1 MLQMNNLLK
10 AALKSIQKNKMR
22 SILTALGIIIGVAA
36 VIVMVAIGKG
46 ASARIQAQI
55 SSLGTDLIMIRP
67 SFSNRGG
74 VNMGAESFNRLTFDD
89 VEKITDQAT
98 LVNAIS
104 PMVRSG
110 GQVIGGGKNWSTSI
124 NGVTPE
130 YLYIRNY
137 ELQSGEMFTDR
148 DVRSSKKV
156 AVLGKTVADE
166 LFSDQDAVGEKIRIN
181 NTPFMVMG
189 VLKEK
194 GQSGMG
200 GDQDDVILAPAT
212 TVLYRLK
219 GGQNID
225 MIYVSAIS
233 KDQMYAAQQE
243 LTTIMRAAH
252 RLQTGEDDDF
262 QIRNQADIIDMASA
276 TTKTLTIL
284 LGSIAAVSLIVG
296 GIGIMNIMLVSVTE
310 RTREIGIRMAVGARS
325 NDILTQF
332 LSESIVLSLIGG
344 IIGTLLAFVVTYVMR
359 KFTSFTPQIN
369 PATVFLAFSFSA
381 IVGVFFGFY
390 PARKAAML
398 NPIEALRYE

>member
-1 MLQMNNLLK
+1 MLQIQNLLK

-36 VIVMVAIGKG
+36 VIVMVAIGNG
-46 ASARIQAQI
+46 ASARIQSQI
-55 SSLGTDLIMIRP
+55 RSLGTDLIMIRP

-74 VNMGAESFNRLTFDD
+74 VNMGAGSFNRLTFDD
-89 VEKITDQAT
+89 VEKIEEQST
-98 LVNAIS
+98 LVKALS

-110 GQVIGGGKNWSTSI
+110 GQVIGGGKNWSSSI
-124 NGVTPE
+124 NGVSPE
-130 YLYIRNY
+130 YLYIRNF
-137 ELQSGEMFTDR
+137 ELQSGEMFTER

-156 AVLGKTVADE
+156 AVIGNTVADE
-166 LFSDQDAVGEKIRIN
+166 LFGEQDPVGEQIRIN
-181 NTPFMVMG
+181 NTPFTVIG
-189 VLKEK
+189 RLKAK

-219 GGQNID
+219 GGQYID

-233 KDQMYAAQQE
+233 KDQIYSAQQE

-252 RLQTGEDDDF
+252 RLQEGEDNDF
-262 QIRNQADIIDMASA
+262 DIRNQADIIEMASS
-276 TTKTLTIL
+276 TTETLTIL
-284 LGSIAAVSLIVG
+284 LGSIAVVSLIVG

-310 RTREIGIRMAVGARS
+310 RTREIGIRLAVGARS
-325 NDILTQF
+325 SDVLTQF

-344 IIGTLLAFVVTYVMR
+344 ILGILLAFVVTWVMR
-359 KFTSFTPQIN
+359 KFTTFTPQIY
-369 PATVFLAFSFSA
+369 PAIVFLAFSFA
-381 IVGVFFGFY
+381 GIVGIFFGFY
-390 PARKAAML
+390 PARKAAMM

>member
-1 MLQMNNLLK
+1 MFQIQNLLK

-55 SSLGTDLIMIRP
+55 KSMGTDLIMIRP

-74 VNMGAESFNRLTFDD
+74 VNMGAGSFNRLTFKD
-89 VEKITDQAT
+89 VEKIEEQAS
-98 LVNAIS
+98 LVKALS

-130 YLYIRNY
+130 YLYIRNF
-137 ELQSGEMFTDR
+137 ELQSGEMFTER

-156 AVLGKTVADE
+156 AVLGNTVAEE
-166 LFSDQDAVGEKIRIN
+166 LFADQDPVGEQIRIN
-181 NTPFMVMG
+181 NTPFTVIG
-189 VLKEK
+189 RLKTK

-219 GGQNID
+219 GGQFID

-233 KDQMYAAQQE
+233 KDQIYAAQQE

-252 RLQTGEDDDF
+252 RLEEGEDDDF
-262 QIRNQADIIDMASA
+262 DIRNQADIIEMASS
-276 TTKTLTIL
+276 TSETLTIL
-284 LGSIAAVSLIVG
+284 LGSIAVVSLIVG

-310 RTREIGIRMAVGARS
+310 RTREIGIRLAVGARS
-325 NDILTQF
+325 SDILTQF

-344 IIGTLLAFVVTYVMR
+344 IIGMLLAFVITFVMR
-359 KFTSFTPQIN
+359 KFTSFTPQIS
-369 PATVFLAFSFSA
+369 PPIVFLAFSFA
-381 IVGVFFGFY
+381 GIVGIFFGFY
-390 PARKAAML
+390 PARKAARM